1 MANPV
6 GKAVVTVLGVFG
18 SMVGFT
24 GFLPN
29 EFPNKEIHMVD
40 RQQQAQDSM
49 VRVVVA
55 LNGVEGL
62 TEADGPLPAVVAF
75 DENKKYIGAS
85 DWSRDFANI
94 GSGGYADIW
103 VSQKKGP
110 GRQATYLQILG
121 QNDGICIAYIS
132 LLWGDGTPRGWLGDM
147 GQACGKRWYY
157 SNIVVGDND
166 HRPCQYHHR
175 QPTCGPCSKLTH
187 S

>member
-1 MANPV
+1 MANPA
-6 GKAVVTVLGVFG
+6 GKAILTVLGVFG

-29 EFPNKEIHMVD
+29 EFPNKEIHKVD

-49 VRVVVA
+49 VRVVVG

-62 TEADGPLPAVVAF
+62 TEADGPIPAVVAF

-85 DWSRDFANI
+85 DWSRGFGSI

-110 GRQATYLQILG
+110 GRQATYLQLLG
-121 QNDGICIAYIS
+121 HNDGICIAYIS
-132 LLWGDGTPRGWLGDM
+132 QVWGDGTPRGWLGDM
-147 GQACGKRWYY
+147 GQACGKRYYY

-166 HRPCQYHHR
+166 HRPCKYCIWNS
-175 QPTCGPCSKLTH
+175 CGHP
-187 S
+187 